1 MTAQF
6 ATTQWSQVLA
16 ARGGSTRQSRAALE
30 SLCSAYWY
38 PLYAYVRRH
47 GYDPEDACDLT
58 QGFFEHLLETD
69 LLQAADPSRGKFR
82 SFLLTSLKNFLA
94 HEREKAG
101 ALKRGGGETPISLD
115 ADDAE
120 TRFSLEPADELTPEV
135 LFERRW
141 AITLMERSMM
151 RLQRASEEKGDPE
164 RFDLL
169 KTYLTGSEPRI
180 PHKEAAEH
188 LGMSESSIRVAI
200 HRMRKQYGEFLRQ
213 EIADTVADTE
223 QVDDELKYLL
233 EVAIPAAR

>member
-16 ARGGSTRQSRAALE
+16 AQQGSTRQSRAALE

-69 LLQAADPSRGKFR
+69 LLQIADPSRGKFR

-94 HEREKAG
+94 HERERAG

-115 ADDAE
+115 ADQAE
-120 TRFSLEPADELTPEV
+120 TRFNLEPADERTPEV
-135 LFERRW
+135 LYERQW
-141 AITLMERSMM
+141 AITLMERAMTAL
-151 RLQRASEEKGDPE
+151 RKAAEENGDPE
-164 RFDLL
+164 RFGQL
-169 KTYLTGSEPRI
+169 KAYLTGSEPHI
-180 PHKEAAEH
+180 PHKEVAER
-188 LGMSESSIRVAI
+188 LGMSEGSVRVAI
-200 HRMRKQYGEFLRQ
+200 HRMRKQYGEVLRH
-213 EIADTVADTE
+213 EIAETVADAE
-223 QVDDELKYLL
+223 QVDDELRYLL
-233 EVAIPAAR
+233 TVAIPAAG